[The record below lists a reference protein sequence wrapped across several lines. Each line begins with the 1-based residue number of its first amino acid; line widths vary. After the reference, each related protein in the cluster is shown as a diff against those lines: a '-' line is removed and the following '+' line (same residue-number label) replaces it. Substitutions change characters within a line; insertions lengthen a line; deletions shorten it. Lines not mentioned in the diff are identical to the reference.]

1 MPYTNSF
8 TEPSS
13 IGDDDRHSSHSS
25 LQRAMTD
32 TNLANPAASKHVRVK
47 KRIIV
52 CCDGTWQD
60 GVTTQNRLSY
70 TNVLRI
76 ARTIEHEDF
85 RTDPP
90 TPQIVFYQSGIG
102 SADNLYS
109 EYVEG
114 DKVEEAYAFIAHN
127 YYPGDE
133 IFLFGFSRGAYTAR
147 MVAMFIGAIGIL
159 NRTEM
164 DSFAGIFIAYQNLG
178 KATDEK
184 EKQKLSAQLAP
195 WNSPDSAGI
204 RRAYAGGRAFS
215 VKCIGVFDT
224 VGTLG
229 LPEEITLRSPKLKK
243 LFGFPDRLLGPHIE
257 RAYQALAL
265 NENRADFTCAKFE
278 QKEEGRRKGQVLK
291 QYWFTGKYQ
300 FVGGGYKRHDLA
312 DISLT
317 WIVVCSPIL
326 NFDTMLT
333 CVCSQAQVGD
343 ALAMDAKYLGGLLD
357 PTTSWGAQK
366 PHDPETGIFALSFT
380 SQRPLPTKTDDVT
393 HEKIHPS
400 VLHQKDLYPAL
411 AQTIRDHPELIGS
424 LLPLEEEVKQ
434 NWPYNPTVAA
444 AELQSLGVNPDK
456 APGPHPLHEHRSL
469 SGKVAHGIA
478 KATESV
484 LHKVAGDG
492 KST

>member
-1 MPYTNSF
+1 MQYTKTHSF
-8 TEPSS
+8 IEPPS
-13 IGDDDRHSSHSS
+13 IGDEDRASTHSS
-25 LQRAMTD
+25 LQRVMTD
-32 TNLANPAASKHVRVK
+32 PDSLDAVAGPLKNGRVK

-70 TNVLRI
+70 TNVLRL

-85 RTDPP
+85 RTVPP

-102 SADNLYS
+102 SADNFYS

-114 DKVEEAYAFIAHN
+114 TTGDTLGDKVEEVYAFIAHN

-133 IFLFGFSRGAYTAR
+133 VFLFGFSRGAYTAR

-159 NRTEM
+159 DRQNM

-178 KATDEK
+178 KTTDEK
-184 EKQKLSAQLAP
+184 EKQKLNAQLAP
-195 WNSPDSAGI
+195 WNGPNSAGI
-204 RRAYAGGRAFS
+204 RRAYAGGRDFS
-215 VKCIGVFDT
+215 VKCLGVFET

-229 LPEEITLRSPKLKK
+229 LPEEITMRSPKLKR

-265 NENRADFTCAKFE
+265 NETRADFVCAKFE
-278 QKEEGRRKGQVLK
+278 QKEEGRKKGQILK
-291 QYWFTGKYQ
+291 QYWFTGCHSD
-300 FVGGGYKRHDLA
+300 VGGGYKDHDLA

-317 WIVVCSPIL
+317 WMVAHVNDS
-326 NFDTMLT
+326 
-333 CVCSQAQVGD
+333 
-343 ALAMDAKYLGGLLD
+343 LAMDMKYLGGLLD
-357 PTTSWGAQK
+357 PMAPWGTQK
-366 PHDPETGIFALSFT
+366 PHDPETGIFALSIRA
-380 SQRPLPTKTDDVT
+380 QRPLPTKTDDTT

-411 AQTIRDHPELIGS
+411 AQDIRDHPELIGI

-434 NWPYNPTVAA
+434 NWPFNPTVAA
-444 AELQSLGVNPDK
+444 ATLKSEVPDK
-456 APGPHPLHEHRSL
+456 GPGPHPLHEHRSL
-469 SGKVAHGIA
+469 SGKLAHGIA
-478 KATESV
+478 KATSSV
-484 LHKVAGDG
+484 LHKVSGDDEKEKNH
-492 KST
+492 KSA

>member
-1 MPYTNSF
+1 D
-8 TEPSS
+8 E
-13 IGDDDRHSSHSS
+13 DRASTHSS
-25 LQRAMTD
+25 LQRVMTD
-32 TNLANPAASKHVRVK
+32 PESLDAVAGPLKNGRVK

-70 TNVLRI
+70 TNVLRL

-85 RTDPP
+85 RTVPP

-102 SADNLYS
+102 SADNFYS
-109 EYVEG
+109 EYIEG

-133 IFLFGFSRGAYTAR
+133 VFLFGFSRGAYTAR

-159 NRTEM
+159 DRQNM

-178 KATDEK
+178 KTTDEK
-184 EKQKLSAQLAP
+184 EKQKLNAQLAP
-195 WNSPDSAGI
+195 WNGPQSAGI
-204 RRAYAGGRAFS
+204 RRAYAGGRDFS
-215 VKCIGVFDT
+215 VKCLGVFET

-229 LPEEITLRSPKLKK
+229 LPEEITMRSPKLKR

-265 NENRADFTCAKFE
+265 NETRADFVCAKFE
-278 QKEEGRRKGQVLK
+278 QKEEGRKKGQILK
-291 QYWFTGKYQ
+291 QVSCHSD
-300 FVGGGYKRHDLA
+300 VGGGYKDHDLA

-317 WIVVCSPIL
+317 WMVVRNLKVDVHTGISDLL
-326 NFDTMLT
+326 NVYKAHVND
-333 CVCSQAQVGD
+333 S
-343 ALAMDAKYLGGLLD
+343 LAMDMKYLGGLLD
-357 PTTSWGAQK
+357 PMAPWGTQK
-366 PHDPETGIFALSFT
+366 PHDPETGIFALSIRA
-380 SQRPLPTKTDDVT
+380 QRPLPTKTDDIT

-411 AQTIRDHPELIGS
+411 AQDIRDHPELIGI

-434 NWPYNPTVAA
+434 NWPFNP
-444 AELQSLGVNPDK
+444 
-456 APGPHPLHEHRSL
+456 
-469 SGKVAHGIA
+469 
-478 KATESV
+478 
-484 LHKVAGDG
+484 
-492 KST
+492 

>member
-1 MPYTNSF
+1 
-8 TEPSS
+8 
-13 IGDDDRHSSHSS
+13 
-25 LQRAMTD
+25 MTD
-32 TNLANPAASKHVRVK
+32 PDSLDAVAGPLKNGRVK

-52 CCDGTWQD
+52 CCDGVNLQP

-70 TNVLRI
+70 TNVLRL

-85 RTDPP
+85 RTVPP

-102 SADNLYS
+102 SADNFYS

-133 IFLFGFSRGAYTAR
+133 VFLFGFSRGAYTAR

-159 NRTEM
+159 DRQNM

-178 KATDEK
+178 KTTDEK
-184 EKQKLSAQLAP
+184 EKQKLNAQLAP
-195 WNSPDSAGI
+195 WNGPNSAGI
-204 RRAYAGGRAFS
+204 RRAYAGGRDFS
-215 VKCIGVFDT
+215 VKCLGVFET

-229 LPEEITLRSPKLKK
+229 LPEEITMRSPKLKR

-265 NENRADFTCAKFE
+265 NETRADFVCAKFE
-278 QKEEGRRKGQVLK
+278 QKEEGRKKGQILK
-291 QYWFTGKYQ
+291 QVSECILIFGSRSMI
-300 FVGGGYKRHDLA
+300 FVGGGYKDHDLA

-317 WIVVCSPIL
+317 WMVVRNIL
-326 NFDTMLT
+326 KLDIHTGISDLFNDYKAH
-333 CVCSQAQVGD
+333 VNDS
-343 ALAMDAKYLGGLLD
+343 LAMDMKYLGGLLD
-357 PTTSWGAQK
+357 PMAPWGTQK
-366 PHDPETGIFALSFT
+366 PHDPETGIFALSIRA
-380 SQRPLPTKTDDVT
+380 QRPLPTKTDDTT

-411 AQTIRDHPELIGS
+411 AQDIRDHPELIGI

-434 NWPYNPTVAA
+434 NWPFNPTVAA
-444 AELQSLGVNPDK
+444 ATLKSEVPDK
-456 APGPHPLHEHRSL
+456 GPGPHPLHEHRSL
-469 SGKVAHGIA
+469 SGKLAHGIA
-478 KATESV
+478 KATSSV
-484 LHKVAGDG
+484 LHKVSGDDEKEKNH
-492 KST
+492 KSA